1 METYIPSDCSLT
13 KEIEGEIEG
22 GFLEFV
28 KFGIIGCGAAAEFHS
43 AGMEGVENPNLKFV
57 GCYDVNKETLENFSR
72 AKHIPSYNSME
83 ELLES
88 DIDAALVLVPHHLHA
103 AITKTVAKAG
113 KHVLIEKP
121 MAMTLEQCDEMI
133 ADTRKARVRLM
144 IAENHR
150 FLPAHKVIKEAVER
164 GLIGDVFLGRTYE
177 GAFCDASE
185 FLDPDI
191 WHFTYDKGGGGAL
204 FDQGP
209 HKMALLNW
217 LLNSEVVSAQCW
229 LGKALPSPPTK
240 GEDSAMVFLRYKNGA
255 MIDVVVSSTTVH
267 PLTNSTE
274 LHGTK
279 GSIFE
284 DHSWEPPVRIYSNV
298 PEAEKPCEYYS
309 PQIEHSPFPGYYTI
323 AARVEDTYFADCVIN
338 DKEPEFTP
346 QQAKEAVADVYLAY
360 YAAKKGGIATMDEL
374 KKYLKKHV
382 SLSIM
387 KGMDKVVQ
395 KNYGSTKW

>member
-1 METYIPSDCSLT
+1 L
-13 KEIEGEIEG
+13 KIESGI
-22 GFLEFV
+22 LDFV

-43 AGMEGVENPNLKFV
+43 AGIEGAENPNLKFT
-57 GCYDVNKETLENFSR
+57 GCFDVNKELLETFSKSKR
-72 AKHIPSYNSME
+72 IPPYDSME

-88 DIDAALVLVPHHLHA
+88 NIDAALILVPHYLHA
-103 AITKTVAKAG
+103 TIAKAVAKAG

-133 ADTRKARVRLM
+133 AETKKAGVKLM

-150 FLPAHKVIKEAVER
+150 FLPAHGVIKDAVKR
-164 GLIGDVFLGRTYE
+164 GLLGDVFLGRTYE

-209 HKMALLNW
+209 HKMAMLNW
-217 LLNSEVVSAQCW
+217 LLDSEVVSAQCW

-279 GSIFE
+279 GSVFE
-284 DHSWEPPVRIYSNV
+284 DHSWEPPVKIYSCL
-298 PEAEKPCEYYS
+298 PEVEHSCEYYS
-309 PQIEHSPFPGYYTI
+309 PQVEHSPFPGYYTI
-323 AARVEDTYFADCVIN
+323 AARVEDTYFADCIIN

-360 YAAKKGGIATMDEL
+360 YAAKKGETATMDEL
-374 KKYLKKHV
+374 KQYLKKHD

-395 KNYGSTKW
+395 KNFGSMRW

>member
-1 METYIPSDCSLT
+1 
-13 KEIEGEIEG
+13 
-22 GFLEFV
+22 
-28 KFGIIGCGAAAEFHS
+28 
-43 AGMEGVENPNLKFV
+43 
-57 GCYDVNKETLENFSR
+57 
-72 AKHIPSYNSME
+72 
-83 ELLES
+83 
-88 DIDAALVLVPHHLHA
+88 
-103 AITKTVAKAG
+103 
-113 KHVLIEKP
+113 

-133 ADTRKARVRLM
+133 ADTKKAGVKFM

-150 FLPAHKVIKEAVER
+150 FLPAHKVIKDAVER

-209 HKMALLNW
+209 HKMAMLNW
-217 LLNSEVVSAQCW
+217 ILNSEVMSAQCW
-229 LGKALPSPPTK
+229 LGKALPSPTTK

-267 PLTNSTE
+267 PLTNITE

-279 GSIFE
+279 GSVFE
-284 DHSWEPPVRIYSNV
+284 DHSWELPVKIYSSES
-298 PEAEKPCEYYS
+298 EAEKMCEYYS
-309 PQIEHSPFPGYYTI
+309 PQVEHSPFPGYYTI
-323 AARVEDTYFADCVIN
+323 AARVEDTYFADCILN

-360 YAAKKGGIATMDEL
+360 YAAKKGETATMDEL
-374 KKYLKKHV
+374 KQYLKKHD

-395 KNYGSTKW
+395 KNSEFMKW

>member
-1 METYIPSDCSLT
+1 LKVGSGIVN
-13 KEIEGEIEG
+13 
-22 GFLEFV
+22 FV
-28 KFGIIGCGAAAEFHS
+28 KFGIIGCGVAAEFHS
-43 AGMEGVENPNLKFV
+43 AGIEGAENPNIKFT
-57 GCYDVNKETLENFSR
+57 GCFDVNKEILETFSKSKR
-72 AKHIPSYNSME
+72 IPPFNSME
-83 ELLES
+83 ELLDS
-88 DIDAALVLVPHHLHA
+88 DIDAALILVPHYLHA
-103 AITKTVAKAG
+103 TITKAVAKAG

-133 ADTRKARVRLM
+133 ADTKRAGVKLM

-150 FLPAHKVIKEAVER
+150 FLPAHGVIKDAVKR

-209 HKMALLNW
+209 HKMAMLNW
-217 LLNSEVVSAQCW
+217 LLDGEVVSAQCW

-240 GEDSAMVFLRYKNGA
+240 GEDSAMVYLHYRNGA
-255 MIDVVVSSTTVH
+255 MMDVVVSSTTVH

-284 DHSWEPPVRIYSNV
+284 DHSWEVPVKIYTNL
-298 PEAEKPCEYYS
+298 PDAEHSCEYYS
-309 PQIEHSPFPGYYTI
+309 PQVEHSPFPGYYTI
-323 AARVEDTYFADCVIN
+323 AARVEDTYFADCIIN

-360 YAAKKGGIATMDEL
+360 YAAKKGETATMDEL
-374 KKYLKKHV
+374 KKYLKKHD

-387 KGMDKVVQ
+387 KGMDKVIQ
-395 KNYGSTKW
+395 KNSGSMRW

>member
-1 METYIPSDCSLT
+1 MD
-13 KEIEGEIEG
+13 
-22 GFLEFV
+22 FV

-43 AGMEGVENPNLKFV
+43 AGIEGAENPNIKFT
-57 GCYDVNKETLENFSR
+57 GCYDVNKELLDTFSKSKR
-72 AKHIPSYNSME
+72 IPPYSSME

-88 DIDAALVLVPHHLHA
+88 DIDAALILVPHYLHA
-103 AITKTVAKAG
+103 TIAKAVAKAG

-133 ADTRKARVRLM
+133 ADTKKAGVKLM

-150 FLPAHKVIKEAVER
+150 FLPAHGIIKDAVKR

-191 WHFTYDKGGGGAL
+191 WHFTYEKGGGGAL

-217 LLNSEVVSAQCW
+217 LLDSEVVSAQCW
-229 LGKALPSPPTK
+229 LDKALPSPPIK

-255 MIDVVVSSTTVH
+255 VMDVVVSSTTVH

-284 DHSWEPPVRIYSNV
+284 DHSWEVPVKIYTNLPDVDHS
-298 PEAEKPCEYYS
+298 CEYYS
-309 PQIEHSPFPGYYTI
+309 PQVEHSPFPGYYTI
-323 AARVEDTYFADCVIN
+323 AARVEDTYFADCIMN
-338 DKEPEFTP
+338 GKEPEFTP
-346 QQAKEAVADVYLAY
+346 QQAREAVADVYLAY
-360 YAAKKGGIATMDEL
+360 YAAKKGETATMDEL
-374 KKYLKKHV
+374 RQYLKKHD

-387 KGMDKVVQ
+387 KGMDRVVQ
-395 KNYGSTKW
+395 KNFTPMRW

>member
-1 METYIPSDCSLT
+1 ME
-13 KEIEGEIEG
+13 
-22 GFLEFV
+22 FA
-28 KFGIIGCGAAAEFHS
+28 KFGIIGCGAAAEFHAS
-43 AGMEGVENPNLKFV
+43 GIEMAENPNLKFV
-57 GCYDVNKETLENFSR
+57 GCYDVNREVLETFSKSKR
-72 AKHIPSYNSME
+72 IPAFNSME

-88 DIDAALVLVPHHLHA
+88 DIDAALILVPHHLHA
-103 AITKTVAKAG
+103 TITKGVAKAG

-133 ADTRKARVRLM
+133 ADTKRAGVKFM

-150 FLPAHKVIKEAVER
+150 FLPAHRVIKEAVER
-164 GLIGDVFLGRTYE
+164 DFIGNVFLGRTYE

-191 WHFTYDKGGGGAL
+191 WHFTYEKGGGGAL

-209 HKMALLNW
+209 HKMAMLNW

-229 LGKALPSPPTK
+229 LGKALPSPATK

-255 MIDVVVSSTTVH
+255 MMDVVVSSTTVH
-267 PLTNSTE
+267 PLTNITE

-284 DHSWEPPVRIYSNV
+284 DHSWELPVKIYSSHS
-298 PEAEKPCEYYS
+298 EAEKMCEYYS
-309 PQIEHSPFPGYYTI
+309 PQVEHSPFPGYYTI
-323 AARVEDTYFADCVIN
+323 AARVEDTYFADCIIKN
-338 DKEPEFTP
+338 KEPEFTP

-360 YAAKKGGIATMDEL
+360 YAAKKGETATMDEL
-374 KKYLKKHV
+374 KQYLKKHD

-395 KNYGSTKW
+395 KNFGSMRW